1 MACPLVCPPARA
13 ASSTVLLRLRVV
25 SPVLPLVLVAMVTV
39 RDSPG
44 VTDSAL
50 VYDSVPPSPPRPAV
64 QPLPAA
70 PSWPRPTATAQISVT
85 PAGTEKVP
93 DEVNTCWP
101 ALAPAPYPARI
112 C

>member
-1 MACPLVCPPARA
+1 
-13 ASSTVLLRLRVV
+13 VLLRLRVV

-50 VYDSVPPSPPRPAV
+50 VYDSVPPSPPSPGV
-64 QPLPAA
+64 PMPSPAA
-70 PSWPRPTATAQISVT
+70 PFWPRPTATAQIDVT
-85 PAGTEKVP
+85 PAGTVKVP
-93 DEVNTCWP
+93 DDVKTCWP
-101 ALAPAPYPARI
+101 GAAAPPRAANT